1 MALGIDDPS
10 AGGAGYGILSLD
22 TAGLVSIAMQRCG
35 DVMEFLGE
43 VFLVADVVCPANK
56 GLVDR
61 RLYLGV
67 VEGRAVEVCLCGC
80 VCGRQY
86 GLGCRPPFWTPQ
98 HQEMKCC
105 HFFLVPW

>member
-1 MALGIDDPS
+1 MALGIGDPS
-10 AGGAGYGILSLD
+10 ARGGSGILSLD

-35 DVMEFLGE
+35 DVVEFLGE

-67 VEGRAVEVCLCGC
+67 VEGRAVEVSIC
-80 VCGRQY
+80 VGVFAVDST
-86 GLGCRPPFWTPQ
+86 G
-98 HQEMKCC
+98 
-105 HFFLVPW
+105 

>member
-35 DVMEFLGE
+35 DVVEFLDE
-43 VFLVADVVCPANK
+43 VFLVADVVCPMDE

-67 VEGRAVEVCLCGC
+67 MKGRVVEVSIC
-80 VCGRQY
+80 VRVFAVDSMG
-86 GLGCRPPFWTPQ
+86 
-98 HQEMKCC
+98 
-105 HFFLVPW
+105 